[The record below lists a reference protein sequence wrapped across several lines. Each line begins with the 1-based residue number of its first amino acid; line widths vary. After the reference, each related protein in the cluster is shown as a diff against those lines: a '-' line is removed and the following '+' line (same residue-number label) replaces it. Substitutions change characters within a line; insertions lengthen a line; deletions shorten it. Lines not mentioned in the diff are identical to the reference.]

1 MGLNSSNALLHV
13 HLNEFMKVGKF
24 VMVEIMGFV
33 ENKRMFL
40 TLTFMKAR
48 LQNKLCEHLDLVIH
62 IYAQPLYTI
71 DTFLTDVAI
80 TTWIDEKATRG
91 LFGLIK

>member
-1 MGLNSSNALLHV
+1 
-13 HLNEFMKVGKF
+13 MKVGKF
-24 VMVEIMGFV
+24 VVVQIMGFV
-33 ENKRMFL
+33 EKKRTLL

-71 DTFLTDVAI
+71 DIFINDVTI
-80 TTWIDEKATRG
+80 TTWIGEMAKRG
-91 LFGLIK
+91 LLA